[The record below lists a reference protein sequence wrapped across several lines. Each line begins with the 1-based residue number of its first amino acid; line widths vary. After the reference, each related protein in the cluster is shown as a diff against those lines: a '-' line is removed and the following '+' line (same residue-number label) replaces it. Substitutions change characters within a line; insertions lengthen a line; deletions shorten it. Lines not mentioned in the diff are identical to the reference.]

1 MIRTTL
7 KAVLLL
13 LFLVTSGQAQD
24 RIGYFF
30 STVFKQSNLIVKG
43 NVTDITI
50 EPNAYKMTFNIEEL
64 FFGPGSSS
72 PIEIF
77 TRLSNWYFLEDE
89 AYLSKGKSYILF
101 LNNDKGYWSVTDG
114 MGGVFSLNF
123 KDDIQNIVQKFQAN
137 PNLFEPESISDLQE
151 LFFSS
156 TMHDTKMRLLND
168 MRSNLS
174 NEDLPFLQSLFEM
187 DNRYYKA
194 FSISKL
200 GHLKIEQMRP
210 QIENLLKSSSD
221 NFIISPCISA
231 LGDIGNKESFN
242 LIKDYLRNE
251 NQGIRCAAIEASGK
265 IRDISALQLLRELY
279 PFETSIYNRPSIITA
294 VTRMPDKSAA
304 VNTLKYFLTIE
315 NNPVFIN
322 ILKKRIESIEK
333 KK

>member
-1 MIRTTL
+1 MIRITL
-7 KAVLLL
+7 KAILLL
-13 LFLVTSGQAQD
+13 LFCVTSGQAQD

-30 STVFKQSNLIVKG
+30 STLFKQSNFIVKG
-43 NVTDITI
+43 NVTDVTI
-50 EPNAYKMTFNIEEL
+50 EPNAYKMTFSREESYL
-64 FFGPGSSS
+64 GSVS
-72 PIEIF
+72 ITTFEII
-77 TRLSNWYFLEDE
+77 TSISKGYYISDE

-151 LFFSS
+151 LFFAS
-156 TMHDTKMRLLND
+156 TMYKTRMRLLED

-174 NEDLPFLQSLFEM
+174 AEDLTFLQSLFEM

-200 GHLKIEQMRP
+200 GHLKIEQMLP

-251 NQGIRCAAIEASGK
+251 DQGIRCAAIEASGK
-265 IRDISALQLLRELY
+265 IRDIYALQFLKELY
-279 PFETSIYNRPSIITA
+279 PFETNIRNRPSIITA
-294 VTRMPDKSAA
+294 VTRMPDKAAA

-322 ILKKRIESIEK
+322 ILKKRIASIEK